1 MGLNNI
7 KLSFLAIGELYKDAL
22 VYPASGPVTA
32 PAADPPAPAPASSVH
47 PPAPASSVHPSSS
60 ASPSSAHPSSPAPAG
75 TPVPTPT
82 LYKFLGDNRRAT
94 TILVHSPGTAYL
106 PDDQL
111 SFLSKMLLACQ
122 MTLADIAIVNAA
134 TQPVLIATLRQQL
147 HPKAVLLFG
156 LEPVQI
162 NLPINFPIFRLQP
175 YDDCTYLAA
184 PPLHLLVGQSEE
196 SRLLKSKLWVCLKS
210 LFDV

>member
-1 MGLNNI
+1 MDLNNI
-7 KLSFLAIGELYKDAL
+7 RLTGLAIDELYKDTL
-22 VYPASGPVTA
+22 LYPADNTHASPAPLREPATA
-32 PAADPPAPAPASSVH
+32 PAPSPADTSVH
-47 PPAPASSVHPSSS
+47 
-60 ASPSSAHPSSPAPAG
+60 SPSPTDTPP
-75 TPVPTPT
+75 PVPN
-82 LYKFLGDNRRAT
+82 LYKSLGNNRRAV

-111 SFLSKMLLACQ
+111 SFLSKILLACQ
-122 MTLADIAIVNAA
+122 MTLADIAIVNTA

-156 LEPVQI
+156 LEPVAI
-162 NLPINFPIFRLQP
+162 NLPINFPLFRLQP

>member
-1 MGLNNI
+1 MELNNI
-7 KLSFLAIGELYKDAL
+7 RLTGLAIDELYKDTL
-22 VYPASGPVTA
+22 LYPADNTHASPAPLREPATA
-32 PAADPPAPAPASSVH
+32 PAPSPADTSVH
-47 PPAPASSVHPSSS
+47 
-60 ASPSSAHPSSPAPAG
+60 SPSPTDTPP
-75 TPVPTPT
+75 PVPN
-82 LYKFLGDNRRAT
+82 LYKSLGNNRRAV

-111 SFLSKMLLACQ
+111 SFLSKILLACQ
-122 MTLADIAIVNAA
+122 MTLADIAIVNTA

-156 LEPVQI
+156 LEPVAI
-162 NLPINFPIFRLQP
+162 NLPINFPLFRLQP